1 MKFLLFA
8 LLVLAGVVGLAL
20 LAQEDPGYVL
30 LSWGNWTVESS
41 LSLLVVVVVL
51 AFVALYA
58 SVRLLVGSWHMPRRM
73 ARWRRQQRAQK
84 ARRSTQRGLL
94 ALAEGSWKRGERFLI
109 RDVGDSEIPLINYLG
124 AARAA
129 QKQGADDRRDKYLS
143 QAHQS
148 MPEAELA
155 VGLTQ
160 AEVQLSHGQ
169 TEHALA
175 TLMHL
180 RSIAPKHGYVLNLL
194 RRLYEQLGSWKELL
208 ELLPELRRQK
218 VLEPEKADTLERK
231 VHAAL
236 LRQPD
241 LSASSL
247 REVWE
252 RMPRAQR
259 EGEPLRLY
267 VQGLIRLGEHQDA
280 EKLLRDRIRQ
290 TWDPELVRLYGMVQ
304 SSDPGRQLSSA
315 ESWLAD
321 HDRQPD
327 LLLSLGRIAVRAD
340 LWGKAHACLEA
351 SLGAEPRAET
361 YCELGHLLT
370 RLGEDEQASECFRKG
385 LDKATGGACAASSPN
400 GCRPRVQPPRTPAR
414 PERPLPGDSPAAGF
428 LSPYL
433 TCLVLGRLLKTPSPE
448 GEGWGPSS

>member
-1 MKFLLFA
+1 MKFLLSA
-8 LLVLAGVVGLAL
+8 LLVLGGVVGLAL
-20 LAQEDPGYVL
+20 VVREDTGYAL
-30 LSWGNWTVESS
+30 FAWGEWTVESS
-41 LSLLVVVVVL
+41 LSLLLVATVL
-51 AFVALYA
+51 VFALLYLLI
-58 SVRLLVGSWHMPRRM
+58 RLLIGSWHMPRRM
-73 ARWRRQQRAQK
+73 AHWRRRQRAEK
-84 ARRSTQRGLL
+84 ARRSTQSGLL
-94 ALAEGSWKRGERFLI
+94 ALAEGNWKRGERFLI
-109 RDVGDSEIPLINYLG
+109 RDVADSEIPLINYLG

-218 VLEPEKADTLERK
+218 VLEPEAADTLEAK
-231 VHAAL
+231 AQAEL
-236 LRQPD
+236 LRRPD
-241 LSASSL
+241 LSAQSL
-247 REVWE
+247 REIWGRVS
-252 RMPRAQR
+252 RSQR
-259 EGEPLRLY
+259 SGKLLRLY
-267 VQGLIRLGEHQDA
+267 AERLLRVGEHQDA
-280 EKLLRDRIRQ
+280 EKLLRDAIRQ

-304 SSDPGRQLSSA
+304 SDDPARQLSSA

-321 HDRQPD
+321 HDRHPD

-340 LWGKAHACLEA
+340 LWGKARAYLEA

-370 RLGEDEQASECFRKG
+370 RLGEDEKSGECFRKG
-385 LDKATGGACAASSPN
+385 LEQATGGDRYPSVAKKLPVAGMAKAPVHHSPE
-400 GCRPRVQPPRTPAR
+400 V
-414 PERPLPGDSPAAGF
+414 
-428 LSPYL
+428 
-433 TCLVLGRLLKTPSPE
+433 PSPE
-448 GEGWGPSS
+448 GEGLG